1 MFISIDDLKFNVYY
15 RANELSDKIPVL
27 FLHGF
32 TGSIADWKF
41 IGNKL
46 DPNYNAILIDLLGH
60 GLSSSPSKSEFYSP
74 ESQVIIL
81 KKVLKVIGIEKVVII
96 GYSMGGRL
104 ALNFA
109 WKYPENVIA
118 LVLES
123 TSFGLKTEEEKNLRL
138 KADSKLAEKIESL
151 SMEKFIDFWLNLP
164 LFHSITKMPE
174 HNVIELKYRKIQSN
188 NKIGLANSLRAF
200 STGAMEDFRITMK
213 NLNKPILI
221 IAGELDE
228 KFSLDSIEAN
238 SVIRNSVLEI
248 VKNCGHNVHYENPT
262 EFLKLVNKF
271 LSNIRELK

>member
-1 MFISIDDLKFNVYY
+1 MFLSIGDLKINLHYQVD
-15 RANELSDKIPVL
+15 ELSERVPVL

-32 TGSIADWKF
+32 TGSIADWEF
-41 IGNKL
+41 IGNNL
-46 DPNYNAILIDLLGH
+46 NSNYNAILLDLLGH
-60 GLSSSPSKSEFYSP
+60 GLSSSPSKAEIYSP
-74 ESQVIIL
+74 ESQVAIL
-81 KKVLKVIGIEKVVII
+81 KKVLEVIGIEKVVII

-138 KADSKLAEKIESL
+138 KADYELAEKIESL
-151 SMEKFIDFWLNLP
+151 SMKKFIDFWLNLP
-164 LFHSITKMPE
+164 LFHSITEMPE
-174 HNVIELKYRKIQSN
+174 HNVNELKYRKIQSN

-200 STGAMEDFRITMK
+200 STGAMEDFRIIMK
-213 NLNKPILI
+213 NFNKPILI

-228 KFSLDSIEAN
+228 KFSLVSIEAN

-271 LSNIRELK
+271 LSNIREIE